1 MEYPKNL
8 DPRATPAYRGAW
20 STPKMCQYSGCYHA
34 KFGDF
39 WLNGII
45 IITDGGSDVRFHADV
60 GVYEHAKVSNSGG
73 GLLLLLGVYEWC
85 HQLTECM
92 IPVNEPRKTSPT
104 PVMTF

>member
-60 GVYEHAKVSNSGG
+60 GVYEHTRVLNSGG
-73 GLLLLLGVYEWC
+73 GLDKGRAYTDCCSWNLVLS
-85 HQLTECM
+85 LT
-92 IPVNEPRKTSPT
+92 RRT
-104 PVMTF
+104 P